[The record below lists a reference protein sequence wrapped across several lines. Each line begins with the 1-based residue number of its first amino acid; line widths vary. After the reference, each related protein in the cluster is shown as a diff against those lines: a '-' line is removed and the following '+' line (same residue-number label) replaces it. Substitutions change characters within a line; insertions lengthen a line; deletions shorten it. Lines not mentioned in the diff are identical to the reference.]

1 MFPQTALQNPR
12 VVASIPFV
20 EQLARRVAATM
31 PHSID
36 IGDLVQDGVIGL
48 IDAAHRFD
56 EERGI
61 KFETFAERR
70 IRGAMIDALRKD
82 AWPRGVRRQ
91 RRELEAAREELRRE
105 LGAEP
110 SLADLAAKMGSDE
123 KRLSRTIV
131 RINAIESTSPLA
143 NNENLDESTLP
154 AALIPSE
161 PERPD
166 LAYERNETK
175 DRVRAAIAS
184 LPPREQKVI
193 SLYYY
198 GEATMKQIG
207 AEIGVN
213 ESRVSQLHARA
224 IRRLREALEAMMP
237 RAEAMQAMRGAIL
250 EFQQKPRM
258 AKATLDSRGWTAA
271 GGQATNGVATPG
283 VVVPYSK
290 VSRAARN
297 RSANRNGLASQ
308 RQPVSSRKRS
318 ASVPA
323 TSPVT
328 KMTRRASDGVAAAMA
343 R

>member
-1 MFPQTALQNPR
+1 MRPEITAEHPR
-12 VVASIPFV
+12 VTASLPFV

-36 IGDLVQDGVIGL
+36 IGDLVQDGVLGL

-56 EERGI
+56 EARGI

-105 LGAEP
+105 LGCEP
-110 SLADLAAKMGSDE
+110 SLADLAAKVGSDE
-123 KRLSRTIV
+123 KRLGRTIV

-143 NNENLDESTLP
+143 SGDKLDETSVP
-154 AALIPSE
+154 VALMPSE

-166 LAYERNETK
+166 AAYERDQVTA
-175 DRVRAAIAS
+175 RVRGAIAT
-184 LPPREQKVI
+184 LPPREQRVI
-193 SLYYY
+193 AMYYY
-198 GEATMKQIG
+198 EEATMKQIG
-207 AEIGVN
+207 AAIGVN

-224 IRRLREALEAMMP
+224 IRRLRDALGSSVP
-237 RAEAMQAMRGAIL
+237 QAEAVAVMRSAIL
-250 EFQQKPRM
+250 EFNAKPKM
-258 AKATLDSRGWTAA
+258 AKASLEGRRTRSA
-271 GGQATNGVATPG
+271 
-283 VVVPYSK
+283 VVVDIAAASAADTGHAS
-290 VSRAARN
+290 VSRTARS
-297 RSANRNGLASQ
+297 RSASRNGLASQ
-308 RQPVSSRKRS
+308 RQPVSARN
-318 ASVPA
+318 ASTSLPA

-328 KMTRRASDGVAAAMA
+328 KMTRRASAGLAEAIA

>member
-1 MFPQTALQNPR
+1 MRPQLATADNTR
-12 VVASIPFV
+12 VVNSIPFV

-48 IDAAHRFD
+48 IDAANRFD
-56 EERGI
+56 EARGI

-70 IRGAMIDALRKD
+70 VRGAMIDALRKD

-105 LGAEP
+105 LGCEP
-110 SLADLAAKMGSDE
+110 SLADLAAKIGSDE
-123 KRLSRTIV
+123 KRLGRTIV

-143 NNENLDESTLP
+143 NNDNLDESTLP

-166 LAYERNETK
+166 VAFEREETK
-175 DRVRAAIAS
+175 RRVQTAIAS

-193 SLYYY
+193 GLYYY
-198 GEATMKQIG
+198 QEATMKQIG

-224 IRRLREALEAMMP
+224 IGRLRDALSHMAP
-237 RAEAMQAMRGAIL
+237 GAETFKILRSAIL
-250 EFQQKPRM
+250 EFHKPKM
-258 AKATLDSRGWTAA
+258 AKATLASSANARPAA
-271 GGQATNGVATPG
+271 A
-283 VVVPYSK
+283 VVVDYAS
-290 VSRAARN
+290 VSRTAR
-297 RSANRNGLASQ
+297 SKSPMRNGLTSQ
-308 RQPVSSRKRS
+308 RQPLSARKRS
-318 ASVPA
+318 ESVAA

-328 KMTRRASDGVAAAMA
+328 KITRRASDGVAAAMA

>member
-1 MFPQTALQNPR
+1 MRPQSQSSSVNPR
-12 VVASIPFV
+12 VTASLPFV

-56 EERGI
+56 EARGI

-105 LGAEP
+105 LGHEP
-110 SLADLAAKMGSDE
+110 SLADLAAKIGSDE
-123 KRLSRTIV
+123 KRLGRTIV

-154 AALIPSE
+154 TALIPSE
-161 PERPD
+161 PEQPD
-166 LAYERNETK
+166 EAYERQETK
-175 DRVRAAIAS
+175 ERVCAAIAS

-193 SLYYY
+193 GLYYY

-224 IRRLREALEAMMP
+224 IRRLRDALGSMMP
-237 RAEAMQAMRGAIL
+237 AAEAVKVMRSAIL
-250 EFQQKPRM
+250 EFQKPKM
-258 AKATLDSRGWTAA
+258 AKAALHSERTASEA
-271 GGQATNGVATPG
+271 AQHG
-283 VVVPYSK
+283 VVVDYASASRTLRSK
-290 VSRAARN
+290 SPSRK
-297 RSANRNGLASQ
+297 GLASQ
-308 RQPVSSRKRS
+308 RQPLSSRKRS
-318 ASVPA
+318 ASGPA

-328 KMTRRASDGVAAAMA
+328 KMTRRASVGVAAAIA

>member
-1 MFPQTALQNPR
+1 
-12 VVASIPFV
+12 VASLPFV

-56 EERGI
+56 EARGI

-91 RRELEAAREELRRE
+91 RRELESAREELRRKH
-105 LGAEP
+105 GYEP
-110 SLADLAAKMGSDE
+110 SLADLAAKMGTDE
-123 KRLSRTIV
+123 KRLGRTIV
-131 RINAIESTSPLA
+131 RINAIEATSPLA
-143 NNENLDESTLP
+143 SAENHDESTMP

-161 PERPD
+161 PEQPD
-166 LAYERNETK
+166 TAYEKNQTRE
-175 DRVRAAIAS
+175 RVRDAIAT
-184 LPPREQKVI
+184 LPVREQKVI
-193 SLYYY
+193 GLYYY

-224 IRRLREALEAMMP
+224 IRRLRDALSATMQP
-237 RAEAMQAMRGAIL
+237 AEAAKAL
-250 EFQQKPRM
+250 VLTFQQKPKM
-258 AKATLDSRGWTAA
+258 AKATLDSSTAWLFEN
-271 GGQATNGVATPG
+271 QAMNAVAAERSEGKGPG
-283 VVVPYSK
+283 VVVNYPS
-290 VSRAARN
+290 VSRAARSK
-297 RSANRNGLASQ
+297 SANLKGLGSQ
-308 RQPVSSRKRS
+308 RQPLSSRKRA

-328 KMTRRASDGVAAAMA
+328 KITRRASAASAAAIA